1 METKSKNE
9 LLKEMQKISEDIEK
23 YKEEIKPILLV
34 IDKLEQDYYELAEK
48 ITTQ

>member
-23 YKEEIKPILLV
+23 YKKEVESILFV
-34 IDKLEQDYYELAEK
+34 IDKMEQDYYALAEK
-48 ITTQ
+48 IKAQ